1 VTQAEKGSSRAREEL
16 PRDQV
21 REPAIAGAHRVLEDA
36 QRVAV
41 RGHATVV
48 AVSDPALTHR

>member
-1 VTQAEKGSSRAREEL
+1 VTQAEQGSSRAREE
-16 PRDQV
+16 PHSDQV
-21 REPAIAGAHRVLEDA
+21 REPAVAGAHRVLEDA
-36 QRVAV
+36 PRVAV

>member
-1 VTQAEKGSSRAREEL
+1 VKQAEQRSSRAREER
-16 PRDQV
+16 PGDPV
-21 REPAIAGAHRVLEDA
+21 REPAVAVAHRVLEDA